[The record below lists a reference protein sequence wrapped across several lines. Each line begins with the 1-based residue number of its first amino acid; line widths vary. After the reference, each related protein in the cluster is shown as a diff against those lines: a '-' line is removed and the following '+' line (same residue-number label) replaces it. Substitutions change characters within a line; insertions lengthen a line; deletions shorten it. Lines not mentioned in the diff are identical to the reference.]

1 VPNSLFSL
9 ETVIPP
15 VRGYRHTDTIW
26 RESHAIQNPMAPH
39 EPQRSA
45 VLAVRF
51 AMRSVE
57 LRAKDRFQSAA
68 VSVLNAYGRKR
79 TFQDGSGRL

>member
-1 VPNSLFSL
+1 VTSL
-9 ETVIPP
+9 EMSGHIILPCIPIGAQLLTLFGASRMRTKSNG
-15 VRGYRHTDTIW
+15 V
-26 RESHAIQNPMAPH
+26 H